1 MQAPEVSVESRA
13 GGQREERFRE
23 EDEMPIALSASE
35 NPPVPGGLIWL
46 ASYPKSGNTWVRLFL
61 GSLDLGRDVDLQK
74 VDEPSRGG
82 VSRPLLQRMLG
93 IRMADLSPDEVMN
106 LRPLAYRRLAEV
118 SGGPSLLLKIHDRWC
133 TTPSGVPLFPPE
145 VTSGCVHVVRDPRDV
160 CLSLA
165 AHNGTDI
172 DRAIAQMADPDFH
185 VNVGKRSGTDQV
197 AEFRGSWSSHC
208 ESWLGTP
215 LRRLTIRYE
224 DLVAAPLEG
233 LGRVAAFCG
242 RAASPEEVA
251 VAVERTRFERLAER
265 EAASGFLERP
275 QGMERFFRA
284 GRAGQWLEALS
295 PSQIARI
302 ERDHGPMMERL
313 GYLPFSGSGPRAS
326 E

>member
-1 MQAPEVSVESRA
+1 MESRSDAWRDNHFGCA
-13 GGQREERFRE
+13 GPAR
-23 EDEMPIALSASE
+23 DAPPLSGAR
-35 NPPVPGGLIWL
+35 PVPDGLIWL
-46 ASYPKSGNTWVRLFL
+46 VSYPKSGNTWVRLFL
-61 GSLDLGRDVDLQK
+61 GSLELGRDVDLQRL
-74 VDEPSRGG
+74 DEPSRGG

-93 IRMADLSPDEVMN
+93 IRMADLSADEVMN

-118 SGGPSLLLKIHDRWC
+118 SGGRPLVLKIHDRWC
-133 TTPSGVPLFPPE
+133 ATPSGLPLFPPE
-145 VTSGCVHVVRDPRDV
+145 ITSGCVHVVRDPRDV

-172 DRAIAQMADPDFH
+172 DDAIAQMADTDFH
-185 VNVGKRSGTDQV
+185 VGVGRRSGTDQV
-197 AEFRGSWSSHC
+197 GEFRGSWSSHC
-208 ESWLGTP
+208 ESWLGTR

-242 RAASPEEVA
+242 RAASPEAVA
-251 VAVERTRFERLAER
+251 AAVERTRFERLAER

-284 GRAGQWLEALS
+284 GRAGQWREVLS
-295 PSQIARI
+295 PAQIARI

-313 GYLPFSGSGPRAS
+313 GYLPLSGSGPRAS
-326 E
+326 G